1 MKNLFS
7 RIKYSVTADIHEL
20 LDNKEQKNP
29 LAMLNQ
35 YLRECERETEKVR
48 GLFERQA
55 RLKEEFTREYN
66 EAKQMA
72 KKRAHQVEVASQAG
86 EVELYDFVLAEK
98 NQYEE
103 RAERLR
109 EAADA
114 AAKQLNELERKYA
127 EMKHKLKD
135 MHLKR
140 LEIMGRENV
149 ARANYRMSKV
159 LDADQAAANKS
170 YARFDEMENYLN
182 RLEDQVNTNY
192 YRNTVD
198 ARIAELEKQAKNN
211 ESDLI
216 S

>member
-7 RIKYSVTADIHEL
+7 RIKYTVTADIHEL

-48 GLFERQA
+48 SLFERQS
-55 RLKEEFTREYN
+55 RLKEEFTREYM
-66 EAKQMA
+66 EAQRLA
-72 KKRAHQVEVASQAG
+72 EKRAHQVEVASQAG
-86 EVELYDFVLAEK
+86 EVELYDFVIAEK
-98 NQYEE
+98 NQYEA
-103 RAERLR
+103 RADRLK
-109 EAADA
+109 EAAEA
-114 AAKQLNELERKYA
+114 AGKQLDELERKYA

-149 ARANYRMSKV
+149 ARANYRINKV
-159 LDADQAAANKS
+159 LDTDQAMDKS
-170 YARFDEMENYLN
+170 SARFDEMENYLT

-192 YRNTVD
+192 YRNTID

>member
-1 MKNLFS
+1 MTNLFS

-48 GLFERQA
+48 SLFERQS
-55 RLKEEFTREYN
+55 RLKEEFTREYMDAQRLA
-66 EAKQMA
+66 E
-72 KKRAHQVEVASQAG
+72 KRAHQVEVASQAG
-86 EVELYDFVLAEK
+86 EIELYDFVLAEK
-98 NQYEE
+98 NQYEA
-103 RAERLR
+103 RAERLK
-109 EAADA
+109 EAAEA
-114 AAKQLNELERKYA
+114 AGKQLDELERKYA

-149 ARANYRMSKV
+149 ARANYRINKV
-159 LDADQAAANKS
+159 LDTNQAMDKS
-170 YARFDEMENYLN
+170 SARFDEMENYLT

-192 YRNTVD
+192 YRNTID